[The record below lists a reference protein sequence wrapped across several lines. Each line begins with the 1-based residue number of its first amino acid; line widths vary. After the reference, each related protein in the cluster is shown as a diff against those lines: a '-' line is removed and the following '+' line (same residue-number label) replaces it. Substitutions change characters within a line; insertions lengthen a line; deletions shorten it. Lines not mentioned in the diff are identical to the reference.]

1 MNDSVE
7 LYARIINEKHKDL
20 VKLANT
26 LLRTLPTDEPNDKMT
41 VARRTLEASTDILN
55 IISKQDVPT
64 WLNQLI
70 DYLNNYINDRWKA
83 PDFLIHFLNIK
94 NQMESHIWISLNNGE
109 IAFDFDEIFE
119 RFKKESRLPA
129 LFSQII
135 KLLNDIKDSGE
146 IDSITMIKS
155 LGKVISTINKGNE
168 GSYFSLEGA
177 WNFLIIFIKNY
188 MVEELA
194 KIPALGSL
202 MTSLF
207 KTIEEA
213 RDEMNKVQNQINE
226 EIRRVVEIEIKPLSS
241 KPDLAFIGY
250 NQNAQL
256 SPGLSISLP
265 QLPAI
270 TA

>member
-1 MNDSVE
+1 MNDSIE
-7 LYARIINEKHKDL
+7 LYTRIINEKHKDL
-20 VKLANT
+20 VKLSNI
-26 LLRTLPTDEPNDKMT
+26 LFRTLPTDDPNEKMT

-70 DYLNNYINDRWKA
+70 EYLNNYINDRWKA
-83 PDFLIHFLNIK
+83 PDFLVNFIVIK
-94 NQMESHIWISLNNGE
+94 NQMENHVWISLENGE
-109 IAFDFDEIFE
+109 IAFDFDGIFE
-119 RFKKESRLPA
+119 RFKKESRLPV
-129 LFSQII
+129 LFNQII
-135 KLLNDIKDSGE
+135 KLLDDIKNSGE
-146 IDSITMIKS
+146 IDSITMVKS
-155 LGKVISTINKGNE
+155 LGKVISTIKKGNE

-177 WNFLIIFIKNY
+177 WNFLLIFIKNY

-213 RDEMNKVQNQINE
+213 RVEMNMVHDQIND
-226 EIRRVVEIEIKPLSS
+226 EIRRVVETEIKPLSS

-250 NQNAQL
+250 NKNAQL

-265 QLPAI
+265 QLPAT